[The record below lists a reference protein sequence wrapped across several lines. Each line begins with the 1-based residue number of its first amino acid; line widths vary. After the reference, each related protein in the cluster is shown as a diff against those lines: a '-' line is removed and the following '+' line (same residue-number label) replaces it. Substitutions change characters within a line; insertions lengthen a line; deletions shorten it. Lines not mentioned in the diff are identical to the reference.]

1 MATGKVLVVEDEV
14 KIAALLEDFLKVDG
28 FDVQQVHDGAE
39 VIDSVKQYAPDCIIL
54 DVMLPNKDGFS
65 LCKEIRTFSTVPI
78 IFLTARVDEIDRLMG
93 LGFGADD
100 YVCKPFSGRE
110 VSARVQ
116 AILRRVSTSSSDEA
130 CVSFGAITLYPD
142 RYECKVDSLSLEL
155 TPVEFRLLLALIQ
168 RPGIVMSREHL
179 MSHCYQ
185 DDRIVSHRTI
195 DSHMKNL
202 RQKLQ
207 QKMGDTMPLQ
217 AVYGVGYK
225 VVTSI

>member
-54 DVMLPNKDGFS
+54 DVMLPNKDGFT

-130 CVSFGAITLYPD
+130 CVSFGSIALYPD

-168 RPGIVMSREHL
+168 RPGIVMSREQL

-225 VVTSI
+225 VVTSS